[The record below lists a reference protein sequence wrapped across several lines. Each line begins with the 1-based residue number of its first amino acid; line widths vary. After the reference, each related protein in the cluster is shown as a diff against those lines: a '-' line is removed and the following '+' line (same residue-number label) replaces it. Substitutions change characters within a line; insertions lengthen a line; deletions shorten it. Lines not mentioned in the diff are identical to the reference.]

1 MKLDACPVEP
11 PGFGNGPLSICTM
24 SRQPSSA
31 RWPTTEFPTM
41 PDPITTTF
49 AVVGTSLTLVL
60 LEVGGAGRTL
70 STRSIA
76 GPGCRCAVVSRNRL
90 AELVRGF
97 GDVRSDGVDIDV
109 ARKAVARPM
118 AMDGRDR
125 RSACVDDRCRDGV
138 DAVVEL
144 ADGPHVTVAA
154 DAREPTL
161 DAGGLGHR
169 SVGEPRRR
177 PREILVDELPRLG
190 GEQHET

>member
-1 MKLDACPVEP
+1 MQLDACPLAP

-31 RWPTTEFPTM
+31 RWPTTECPTM

-109 ARKAVARPM
+109 ARKAVTRPM
-118 AMDGRDR
+118 AMVGNNR
-125 RSACVDDRCRDGV
+125 RSACVDDRWR
-138 DAVVEL
+138 
-144 ADGPHVTVAA
+144 
-154 DAREPTL
+154 
-161 DAGGLGHR
+161 
-169 SVGEPRRR
+169 VGYDCV
-177 PREILVDELPRLG
+177 REIADSHRMYVMMC
-190 GEQHET
+190 HTM